1 MIEINHKIPMKMKR
15 LTVLGMIVAL
25 LVILAMFSF
34 LRSDDAQ
41 IINQISNATSSERI
55 KLSDGEVFDLELKK
69 VVKNIDTA
77 SRQTR
82 SF

>member
-41 IINQISNATSSERI
+41 IINQISNATSCERI